1 MVTDG
6 MEGSMRAGFHLL
18 RWMIQLHQRKRHAR
32 VLRHELIRFRNRRAH
47 RLDEITDDR
56 FARQRRTGTH
66 GPNMGRPRQ
75 RDRRASR
82 LDEIQALDCFIRI
95 LHAAIGRREWSVGP
109 ELDHESRARP
119 AGAECAAR
127 SGQAVES
134 TEHVALD
141 VDRVGHLP
149 RRVHLHRHARW

>member
-6 MEGSMRAGFHLL
+6 MEGSMRAGCHLL

-47 RLDEITDDR
+47 RLDEI
-56 FARQRRTGTH
+56 
-66 GPNMGRPRQ
+66 
-75 RDRRASR
+75 
-82 LDEIQALDCFIRI
+82 QALDCFIRT
-95 LHAAIGRREWSVGP
+95 LHAAIGRRERSAGP
-109 ELDHESRARP
+109 KLDHESRARP

-127 SGQAVES
+127 SGEAVES